1 MTPKLSPDRRA
12 AELNLLLDRIGSK
25 LQLSTTAYSLAE
37 DRYVTIGKFLRADGS
52 LHRLKPWI
60 YPQGSL
66 RIGTTVKPKGRN
78 EFDLDLVCLF
88 LAHPG
93 DFPNPTLLLEMVE
106 QRFKGSET
114 YRWMVERKN
123 RCIRINY
130 ANDFHM
136 DILPACP
143 LPQAALHGEHAVV
156 VPDCDADEWS
166 HSNPKGYALWFE
178 STAEEAVRHL
188 KRNIEGLP
196 AQQDYEDLA
205 TLKRVVQLLKRNRDV
220 ALMDIAERRRPISI
234 VLTTLAATYYR
245 GGTSASDAVL
255 EILDGMLNAIANAGL
270 NRLVVTNPTNA
281 NEDLSER
288 WDADPGSYRIFVN
301 WVTDFRSKWVELLG
315 KSGIHNIKADL
326 EDMFGERIAREIID
340 ERMREIDA
348 ERRAG
353 GLAVERGSG
362 LIVPITVS
370 SNNAAVRRN
379 TFFGGGR

>member
-25 LQLSTTAYSLAE
+25 LQLSTTSYSLAE
-37 DRYVTIGKFLRADGS
+37 DRYVTIGKYLRADGA

-66 RIGTTVKPKGRN
+66 RIGTTVRPKGRT

-88 LAHPG
+88 LADPSE
-93 DFPNPTLLLEMVE
+93 FPNPTVLLDMVE
-106 QRFKGSET
+106 ERFRESET

-156 VPDCDADEWS
+156 VPDCDADDWG

-178 STAEEAVRHL
+178 STAEEAVRQL
-188 KRNIEGLP
+188 KRNIEALP
-196 AQQDYEDLA
+196 TQQDYEDLA

-220 ALMDIAERRRPISI
+220 ALDSIRERRRPISI
-234 VLTTLAATYYR
+234 VLTTLAARHYR
-245 GGTSASDAVL
+245 GGSSVSDAIL
-255 EILDGMLNAIANAGL
+255 EILDGILLEIANAGM
-270 NRLVVTNPTNA
+270 NRIVVLNPTNSR
-281 NEDLSER
+281 EDLSER
-288 WDADPGSYRIFVN
+288 WDVDPDAYRIFID
-301 WVTDFRSKWVELLG
+301 WVTTLRAKWVALLG
-315 KSGIHNIKADL
+315 KSGIHNIKLDL
-326 EDMFGERIAREIID
+326 EEMFGERIAREIID
-340 ERMREIDA
+340 ERMKEIDA

-362 LIVPITVS
+362 LIVPATVS
-370 SNNAAVRRN
+370 SANAAVRHN
-379 TFFGGGR
+379 TFYGGKR